1 MATTTTSVVPNAQA
15 FYNRTMLERAQ
26 PAEVHGRFGQTRPI
40 PKNNGNQAKF
50 RRYSQLTPATTALTE
65 GVTPA
70 GSSLSVTDLTAT
82 LAQYGDFVTLSDM
95 IQLTTLD
102 PLLTETAEILGDQA
116 GTTIDQVRR
125 DVLVAGTSVAYSNGA
140 NRAAVNTILSAGLLK
155 QAVRALKRQNAKK
168 MKQAMAANGNIAT
181 QGLRASFVGIIHP
194 DTEATLKSIT
204 GYVPLNAYPSQ
215 MAIMED
221 EVGYFDEIRFV
232 SSTNAKVFA
241 NGGATGGSNVI
252 STGGSNADVYAT
264 LLFGMDA
271 YGIVPLSGESL
282 RNIVKPLGSAGS
294 ADPLDQRSTSG
305 WKATTTTLIL
315 NDSWMMRLEHA
326 NTNTLS

>member
-1 MATTTTSVVPNAQA
+1 MATTTTSVVANAQA

-26 PAEVHGRFGQTRPI
+26 PADVHGRFGQVRPV

-50 RRYSQLTPATTALTE
+50 RRYSQLSAATTALTE
-65 GVTPA
+65 GTTPA
-70 GSSLSVTDLTAT
+70 GSSLSVTDVTAT

-102 PLLTETAEILGDQA
+102 PLLTETADILGDQA

-125 DVLVAGTSVAYSNGA
+125 DVLVAGTSVAYANGSL
-140 NRAAVNTILSAGLLK
+140 RTSVNTIISAGMLK
-155 QAVRALKRQNAKK
+155 QVVRSLKRQNAKK
-168 MKQAMAANGNIAT
+168 VKQALAAGQAVSTVGI
-181 QGLRASFVGIIHP
+181 RDSFVAIIHP

-204 GYVPLNAYPSQ
+204 GYVPLNQYPSQ
-215 MAIMED
+215 MSVMPD

-264 LLFGMDA
+264 LVFAADA
-271 YGIVPLSGESL
+271 YGVVPLSGEAL

-305 WKATTTTLIL
+305 WKATTTTVIL
-315 NDSWMMRLEHA
+315 NDSWMYRIEHA
-326 NTNTLS
+326 NTSTLS

>member
-1 MATTTTSVVPNAQA
+1 MATTTTSVVANAQA

-26 PAEVHGRFGQTRPI
+26 PADVHGRFGQVRPV
-40 PKNNGNQAKF
+40 PKNGGNQAKF
-50 RRYSQLTPATTALTE
+50 RRYSQLAAATTALTE

-70 GSSLSVTDLTAT
+70 GSSLSVTDITAT

-102 PLLTETAEILGDQA
+102 PLLTETADILGDQA

-140 NRAAVNTILSAGLLK
+140 NRAAVNTILSAGMLK
-155 QAVRALKRQNAKK
+155 SVVRALKRQNAKK
-168 MKQAMAANGNIAT
+168 QKQAMQAGNATAT
-181 QGLRASFVGIIHP
+181 QGLRASFVAIIHP

-241 NGGATGGSNVI
+241 NGGATGGTNVI

-264 LLFGMDA
+264 LFFGMDA
-271 YGIVPLSGESL
+271 YGVVPLSGEAL
-282 RNIVKPLGSAGS
+282 RNIVKSLGSAGT

-305 WKATTTTLIL
+305 WKATTTTIIL
-315 NDSWMMRLEHA
+315 NDAWMYRLEHA
-326 NTNTLS
+326 NTSTLS

>member
-1 MATTTTSVVPNAQA
+1 MATTTTSVVANAQA

-26 PAEVHGRFGQTRPI
+26 PADVHGRFGQVRPV
-40 PKNNGNQAKF
+40 PKNSGNQAKF
-50 RRYSQLTPATTALTE
+50 RRYSQLAAATTALTE
-65 GVTPA
+65 GVTPS
-70 GSSLSVTDLTAT
+70 GSSLSVTDITAT

-168 MKQAMAANGNIAT
+168 IKQAMAANGNIAT

-215 MAIMED
+215 MAVMED

-241 NGGATGGSNVI
+241 NGGATGGTNVI

-264 LLFGMDA
+264 LLFGADA
-271 YGIVPLSGESL
+271 YGVVPLSGEAL
-282 RNIVKPLGSAGS
+282 RNIVKALGSAGS

-305 WKATTTTLIL
+305 WKATTTTTIL

-326 NTNTLS
+326 NTSTLS

>member
-1 MATTTTSVVPNAQA
+1 MATTTTSVVANAQA
-15 FYNRTMLERAQ
+15 FYDRTMLERAQ
-26 PAEVHGRFGQTRPI
+26 PADVHGRFGQVRPV

-50 RRYSQLTPATTALTE
+50 RRYSQLAAATTALTE

-70 GSSLSVTDLTAT
+70 GSSLSVTDVTAT
-82 LAQYGDFVTLSDM
+82 LAQYGDFVTLSDL

-102 PLLTETAEILGDQA
+102 PLLTETADILGDQA

-125 DVLVAGTSVAYSNGA
+125 DILVAGTSVAYSNGA
-140 NRAAVNTILSAGLLK
+140 SRAAVNTILSAGMLK
-155 QAVRALKRQNAKK
+155 SVVRSLKRQNAKK
-168 MKQAMAANGNIAT
+168 LKQAMAAGNATAT

-194 DTEATLKSIT
+194 DTEATLKGIT
-204 GYVPLNAYPSQ
+204 GYVPLNQYPSQ
-215 MAIMED
+215 MAVMED

-241 NGGATGGSNVI
+241 NGGATGGTNVI

-264 LLFGMDA
+264 LFFGMDA
-271 YGIVPLSGESL
+271 YGVVPLSGEAL

-305 WKATTTTLIL
+305 WKATTTTIIL
-315 NDSWMMRLEHA
+315 NDAWMYRLEHA
-326 NTNTLS
+326 NTSTLS